1 MTTENRS
8 KIMLILSRK
17 QGESI
22 ILAQDIKIS
31 VLEAQ
36 KGRIK
41 LGIEAP
47 ADIPIYREEI
57 YLSIKQQENS
67 EEKEK

>member
-1 MTTENRS
+1 
-8 KIMLILSRK
+8 MLILSRK